1 MSSMLYDGLEVQA
14 VLLAAAIL
22 LASGQYT
29 TREAVLAAR
38 CLRAELRCQ
47 EGEVR
52 DANQPF

>member
-1 MSSMLYDGLEVQA
+1 MLYDGLEVQA

-22 LASGQYT
+22 LASGHYT

-47 EGEVR
+47 EEEGR
-52 DANQPF
+52 DANLPF